1 MRILVVEDEQKVADA
16 LREGLV
22 DERYD
27 VVVERTGEGAFFR
40 VNTET
45 FDVVLLDLT
54 LPGRDGLEILRA
66 LRQRR
71 METPVLVLTARDSLE
86 DRVTGLDAGA
96 DDYLV
101 KPFAFAELLARIRA
115 LVRRGRVADAPKL
128 AVGDLE
134 MDLVTRKVLRG
145 GKPGGPHRPRVR
157 AARISDAVS
166 GAGRVARDAGARCL
180 EGNRTHDAA
189 RQRDRRPHRAPAPQG
204 GSRTHG
210 QVDPHYAWRR
220 LHAARRESRDRNTR
234 WVAGRWWRSHSVRM
248 RLTLWDVAATTVV
261 LGAYLFGVYTS
272 VSRNVSDSLDERLR
286 ADFYWAA
293 ATVDEGPDGLIMP
306 FPQIDLLLE
315 EESPWVQVWSVDG
328 KQLLLS
334 NDEAQAPSHPGKPG
348 TRPARERT

>member
-134 MDLVTRKVLRG
+134 MDLVTRKVLRA
-145 GKPGGPHRPRVR
+145 GKPVDLTVR
-157 AARISDAVS
+157 EFELLEFLMRYQGQVVS
-166 GAGRVARDAGARCL
+166 RETLARDVWKETARTTPL
-180 EGNRTHDAA
+180 DN
-189 RQRDRRPHRAPAPQG
+189 
-204 GSRTHG
+204 
-210 QVDPHYAWRR
+210 VI
-220 LHAARRESRDRNTR
+220 
-234 WVAGRWWRSHSVRM
+234 
-248 RLTLWDVAATTVV
+248 DVHIA
-261 LGAYLFGVYTS
+261 
-272 VSRNVSDSLDERLR
+272 RLR
-286 ADFYWAA
+286 RKVDLEH
-293 ATVDEGPDGLIMP
+293 TVKLIHTVRGVGFMLREGEP
-306 FPQIDLLLE
+306 
-315 EESPWVQVWSVDG
+315 
-328 KQLLLS
+328 
-334 NDEAQAPSHPGKPG
+334 
-348 TRPARERT
+348 